1 MSVKSN
7 PTYDRRETIKFD
19 TDYLDGYT
27 DESGSLYITTRDEYE
42 NYRDIYLEPWQVKS
56 LSTILTKIARFYKD
70 VDIDTS
76 YPDFESDKD

>member
-56 LSTILTKIARFYKD
+56 L
-70 VDIDTS
+70 
-76 YPDFESDKD
+76 